1 MRSCVNRQL
10 CPVTLEVVSS
20 VLTAVHKM
28 GHPDRCPARL
38 GRKSILDQ
46 TCPRYVHHILFWDFI
61 LPNQLA
67 ISCDAAWCLLHGFPE
82 LGAAF
87 PIAAAVC
94 RVPLLSVCVH
104 SRSGFLRRMHLRTL
118 ENWPPPQAFAPP
130 RRQCPSEKERCAA
143 LHRARQKPRQKP
155 TLALQM
161 TSSQRLKQLPSGQP
175 GTAHDYSCHF
185 HWAHL
190 EIG

>member
-1 MRSCVNRQL
+1 
-10 CPVTLEVVSS
+10 
-20 VLTAVHKM
+20 M

-46 TCPRYVHHILFWDFI
+46 TWPRYVHHYVLRFYIAQPACDILRCCLMSSAWFSGTCCCVSNSRCSLQSAFVVGLCSLTLGI
-61 LPNQLA
+61 PEE
-67 ISCDAAWCLLHGFPE
+67 DAPAD
-82 LGAAF
+82 
-87 PIAAAVC
+87 
-94 RVPLLSVCVH
+94 
-104 SRSGFLRRMHLRTL
+104 SR
-118 ENWPPPQAFAPP
+118 NWPPPQAFAPP

-143 LHRARQKPRQKP
+143 LHRPRQKP